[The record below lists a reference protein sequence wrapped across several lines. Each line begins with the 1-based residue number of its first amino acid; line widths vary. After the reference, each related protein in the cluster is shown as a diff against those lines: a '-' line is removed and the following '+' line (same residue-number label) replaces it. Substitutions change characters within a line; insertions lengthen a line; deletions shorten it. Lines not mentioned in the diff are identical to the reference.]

1 MSSPQR
7 IGNEQKINNIFGGK
21 FSIVKASYQSI
32 FNLHRL
38 SICNTSIF
46 HNAYRYVITMTEKE
60 LKKITKR

>member
-38 SICNTSIF
+38 RSLDVGHFVFHDSIIPIDMLS
-46 HNAYRYVITMTEKE
+46 K
-60 LKKITKR
+60 